1 MGMCKKCY
9 KKEQCSE
16 RDQYGRCTQYR
27 RIDEI
32 RKEIEELN
40 NDTDWHR
47 VHGDST
53 VYRVG
58 KAGLS
63 VHMPDLGESGEA
75 DRVEDSPEGSDPYGL
90 GPDYDRDR
98 D

>member
-32 RKEIEELN
+32 RKEIEDLN
-40 NDTDWHR
+40 QSSR
-47 VHGDST
+47 VASSAGDSHDQAPGCQEDDDGDQA
-53 VYRVG
+53 RG
-58 KAGLS
+58 EGLL
-63 VHMPDLGESGEA
+63 LG
-75 DRVEDSPEGSDPYGL
+75 
-90 GPDYDRDR
+90 
-98 D
+98 

>member
-32 RKEIEELN
+32 RKEIEDLN
-40 NDTDWHR
+40 RSEKPSSGAYDTGQEKGYRED
-47 VHGDST
+47 VDGDQTRSS
-53 VYRVG
+53 
-58 KAGLS
+58 GLFLEQ
-63 VHMPDLGESGEA
+63 V
-75 DRVEDSPEGSDPYGL
+75 
-90 GPDYDRDR
+90 
-98 D
+98 

>member
-32 RKEIEELN
+32 RKEIEDLN
-40 NDTDWHR
+40 QSEKPSEAKDSERNEVER
-47 VHGDST
+47 NIGD
-53 VYRVG
+53 
-58 KAGLS
+58 
-63 VHMPDLGESGEA
+63 
-75 DRVEDSPEGSDPYGL
+75 GSDNERLLL
-90 GPDYDRDR
+90 GQI
-98 D
+98 

>member
-32 RKEIEELN
+32 RKEIEDLN
-40 NDTDWHR
+40 RSSR
-47 VHGDST
+47 VASSAGDSHDQAPGCPED
-53 VYRVG
+53 VDGDQARG
-58 KAGLS
+58 DGLL
-63 VHMPDLGESGEA
+63 LG
-75 DRVEDSPEGSDPYGL
+75 
-90 GPDYDRDR
+90 
-98 D
+98 

>member
-32 RKEIEELN
+32 RKEIEDLN
-40 NDTDWHR
+40 QSAKAPEAKDSESYEIENNT
-47 VHGDST
+47 GD
-53 VYRVG
+53 
-58 KAGLS
+58 
-63 VHMPDLGESGEA
+63 
-75 DRVEDSPEGSDPYGL
+75 GSDNEGL
-90 GPDYDRDR
+90 LLG
-98 D
+98 

>member
-32 RKEIEELN
+32 RKEIADLN
-40 NDTDWHR
+40 QSEKPSEAKDSERNEVER
-47 VHGDST
+47 NIGD
-53 VYRVG
+53 
-58 KAGLS
+58 
-63 VHMPDLGESGEA
+63 
-75 DRVEDSPEGSDPYGL
+75 GSDNERLLL
-90 GPDYDRDR
+90 GQI
-98 D
+98 

>member
-32 RKEIEELN
+32 RKEIKDLN
-40 NDTDWHR
+40 QSSR
-47 VHGDST
+47 VASSAGDSHDQAPGCSEDVDGDT
-53 VYRVG
+53 ARG
-58 KAGLS
+58 EGLL
-63 VHMPDLGESGEA
+63 LG
-75 DRVEDSPEGSDPYGL
+75 
-90 GPDYDRDR
+90 
-98 D
+98 

>member
-32 RKEIEELN
+32 RKEIEDLN
-40 NDTDWHR
+40 QSSR
-47 VHGDST
+47 VASSAGDSHDQAPGCPEDVDGDQT
-53 VYRVG
+53 RSS
-58 KAGLS
+58 GLFLEQ
-63 VHMPDLGESGEA
+63 V
-75 DRVEDSPEGSDPYGL
+75 
-90 GPDYDRDR
+90 
-98 D
+98 